1 MPIIEI
7 RHFSANFF
15 RHICQISVFE
25 VLDKN
30 VPNKSDV
37 KYRINVS

>member
-1 MPIIEI
+1 MHIIEI

-15 RHICQISVFE
+15 RLMCQINVFE

-30 VPNKSDV
+30 VPKKSDV
-37 KYRINVS
+37 KYQINVL